1 MKVDKIREVKLI
13 YARKIN
19 NNSADNTYKTKPFFT
34 KIMKKL
40 DNHTIPAGRV

>member
-1 MKVDKIREVKLI
+1 MKVDKVREVKLI

-19 NNSADNTYKTKPFFT
+19 NKLAENKYKSKPFFT

-40 DNHTIPAGRV
+40 DNKTNLLNRV